1 MGPKGKHPST
11 GDLFQQPLGE
21 LINLKHPLVKLAELI
36 DWSVFEIRWADL
48 FPSSTGRPASSPRLI
63 AGLLYL
69 QHTFACS
76 DEDLIWTWIE
86 NPYWQHFCGETYFQ
100 HEPPIDPSS
109 MTRWRQRVGEEGVE
123 RLLTETIE
131 AARRGKVVKAKSFE
145 KIIIDTTVMEK
156 AVAYPTDS
164 RLLERGRQ
172 HLVKLA
178 GTLGVSLRQN
188 YNREAPRLAA
198 QVGRYAHAKQFR
210 RMKASLKSLRTLV
223 GRVWRDID
231 RKLDQQDDVQRA
243 KAASILARVKRL
255 LEQQPKDKNKLYSLH
270 APEVECISKG
280 KARQS
285 YEFGVKVT
293 VALTHKEGLVV
304 GMRSLPGNPYDGHT
318 LPEAIEQVSILTAQ
332 KPKAVFVDKGYRGVS
347 VDGVTIW
354 RSGQKR
360 GVTPSIRKAIHRR
373 SAVEPAIGHMKN
385 EGKLRRNWLK
395 GSLGDALNAVLCGA
409 GHNLRMILRAIRLFY
424 VWTLC
429 SSMVDT
435 KCQQSPN
442 LEFRYLAAL

>member
-1 MGPKGKHPST
+1 MGPRGKHPST
-11 GDLFQQPLGE
+11 GDLFQQPLAE

-36 DWSVFEIRWADL
+36 DWSVFETRWAAF
-48 FPSSTGRPASSPRLI
+48 FPSRTGRPASSPRLI

-76 DEDLIWTWIE
+76 DEDLIWTWVE

-123 RLLTETIE
+123 WLLTETIE

-178 GTLGVSLRQN
+178 GTLGITLRQN
-188 YNREAPRLAA
+188 YNREAPRLAT

-210 RMKASLKSLRTLV
+210 RMKASLKSLRSLV

-231 RKLDQQDDVQRA
+231 RKLDQQDDIQRA
-243 KAASILARVKRL
+243 KAASILARIKRL
-255 LEQQPKDKNKLYSLH
+255 LE
-270 APEVECISKG
+270 
-280 KARQS
+280 
-285 YEFGVKVT
+285 
-293 VALTHKEGLVV
+293 
-304 GMRSLPGNPYDGHT
+304 
-318 LPEAIEQVSILTAQ
+318 Q

-424 VWTLC
+424 VWMLC
-429 SSMVDT
+429 AWSFVTNSIDPQCAKSS
-435 KCQQSPN
+435 
-442 LEFRYLAAL
+442 RLASA

>member
-1 MGPKGKHPST
+1 
-11 GDLFQQPLGE
+11 
-21 LINLKHPLVKLAELI
+21 
-36 DWSVFEIRWADL
+36 
-48 FPSSTGRPASSPRLI
+48 
-63 AGLLYL
+63 
-69 QHTFACS
+69 
-76 DEDLIWTWIE
+76 
-86 NPYWQHFCGETYFQ
+86 
-100 HEPPIDPSS
+100 
-109 MTRWRQRVGEEGVE
+109 
-123 RLLTETIE
+123 
-131 AARRGKVVKAKSFE
+131 
-145 KIIIDTTVMEK
+145 MEK

-347 VDGVTIW
+347 VDGVAIW

-424 VWTLC
+424 VWMLC

>member
-11 GDLFQQPLGE
+11 GDLFQQPLAE

-36 DWSVFEIRWADL
+36 DWSVFETRWAA
-48 FPSSTGRPASSPRLI
+48 FFSSRTGRPASSPRLI

-76 DEDLIWTWIE
+76 DEELIWTWVE

-123 RLLTETIE
+123 WLLTETIE

-178 GTLGVSLRQN
+178 GALGISLRQN

-231 RKLDQQDDVQRA
+231 RKLDCQDEVQCA
-243 KAASILARVKRL
+243 KAASILARVKQL
-255 LEQQPKDKNKLYSLH
+255 LEQKPKDKGKLYSLH

-280 KARQS
+280 KARQP

-293 VALTHKEGLVV
+293 VATTHKEGLVV

-332 KPKAVFVDKGYRGVS
+332 KPKAVFVDKGYRGVN
-347 VDGVTIW
+347 VEGVTIW

-360 GVTPSIRKAIHRR
+360 GVTPTIRKAIHRR
-373 SAVEPAIGHMKN
+373 SAVEPTIGHMKN

-424 VWTLC
+424 AWMLC
-429 SSMVDT
+429 LCIAEACRMQSS
-435 KCQQSPN
+435 N
-442 LEFRYLAAL
+442 LETHRFAVR